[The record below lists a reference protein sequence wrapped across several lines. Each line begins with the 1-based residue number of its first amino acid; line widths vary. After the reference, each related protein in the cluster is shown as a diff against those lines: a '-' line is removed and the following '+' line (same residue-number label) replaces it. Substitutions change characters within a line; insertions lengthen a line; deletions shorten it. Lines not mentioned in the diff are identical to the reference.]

1 MYSYYREEST
11 SVFNFRS
18 DVTGWVGQ
26 GGAFLGTKRTLP
38 GNKLTEIAA
47 RLKEFNI
54 HGMLIIG
61 GFEVC
66 VHFIY

>member
-1 MYSYYREEST
+1 MQW
-11 SVFNFRS
+11 S

-26 GGAFLGTKRTLP
+26 GGAMLGTKRTLP
-38 GNKLTEIAA
+38 EKRMPEIAA

-54 HGMLIIG
+54 QALLIIG

-66 VHFIY
+66 NIMYILDLKFVLI